1 MGISR
6 GKGSIEALQQ
16 QQQQLMAQIQLTHQ
30 ALMLGQSSES
40 ADQLKDIKKDRE
52 RHASE
57 HTLASSE
64 GSLKENRPDNN
75 NKVNGNP
82 AKSPSP
88 VQNSSGVVEKLF
100 SHGHCAWP
108 GCDTSLPDSAAFF
121 RHLTSQHLLDDKST
135 AQTRVQM
142 QIGKCTSLN
151 SFLNMRLKLNY
162 FSVNQ
167 LELQLSKEKNRLQGM
182 MKHLNLELTKSGE
195 LKPIQA
201 NNTSHLQMLQSSVER
216 ASESI
221 KQNEENKRS
230 PGIGNV
236 SDQELS
242 SRMAAMAAMFP
253 NLPTSIAAT
262 LGFPSSQSKSKFSFI
277 C

>member
-1 MGISR
+1 MSQP
-6 GKGSIEALQQ
+6 KNACFGS
-16 QQQQLMAQIQLTHQ
+16 
-30 ALMLGQSSES
+30 
-40 ADQLKDIKKDRE
+40 
-52 RHASE
+52 
-57 HTLASSE
+57 
-64 GSLKENRPDNN
+64 
-75 NKVNGNP
+75 
-82 AKSPSP
+82 
-88 VQNSSGVVEKLF
+88 
-100 SHGHCAWP
+100 GHF
-108 GCDTSLPDSAAFF
+108 L
-121 RHLTSQHLLDDKST
+121 
-135 AQTRVQM
+135 TRVN
-142 QIGKCTSLN
+142 SL
-151 SFLNMRLKLNY
+151 SSTLWDTRLKLNY

-230 PGIGNV
+230 SDIGNV

-262 LGFPSSQSKSKFSFI
+262 LGFPSSQSKLKFSFI
-277 C
+277 G